1 MRLDVETKSD
11 DEKFEKLE
19 CLTVQT
25 SSMRGRKELTCFKG
39 LVKLRSRPQ
48 VKVLPD
54 IWIDGPIISDDSDDF
69 PFFKT
74 CVKFVWFY
82 TGWVILQWNDN

>member
-25 SSMRGRKELTCFKG
+25 SSMRGRKELICFKG

-54 IWIDGPIISDDSDDF
+54 I
-69 PFFKT
+69 
-74 CVKFVWFY
+74 
-82 TGWVILQWNDN
+82 

>member
-25 SSMRGRKELTCFKG
+25 SSMRGRKELICFKG

-54 IWIDGPIISDDSDDF
+54 IWIDGPIISKINFWWFS
-69 PFFKT
+69 FF
-74 CVKFVWFY
+74 VKPV
-82 TGWVILQWNDN
+82 